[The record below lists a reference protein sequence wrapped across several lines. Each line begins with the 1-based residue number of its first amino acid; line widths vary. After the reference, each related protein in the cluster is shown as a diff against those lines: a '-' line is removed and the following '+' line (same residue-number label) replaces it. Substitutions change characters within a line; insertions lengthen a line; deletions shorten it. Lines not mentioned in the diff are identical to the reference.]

1 MRYTYKYAA
10 GMFPTWLTLVK
21 GREAKDGS
29 DVGGYRLG
37 TSALSGGIQIERIV
51 NDGGGIHT
59 LFSRMTPKEFA
70 YFVWALESSL
80 EEIERNKVGVTTAS

>member
-10 GMFPTWLTLVK
+10 EMFPTWLTLVK

-37 TSALSGGIQIERIV
+37 TSALSGGIQIQRIV
-51 NDGGGIHT
+51 NEAGAVHRVLSTG
-59 LFSRMTPKEFA
+59 LTPKQFA
-70 YFVWALESSL
+70 YMVWDLETSL
-80 EEIERNKVGVTTAS
+80 RERERNSLAAIL